1 MSTIEFHALL
11 HAALHFHVLSHLDL
25 GRDSASLYN
34 DNQEER
40 SWVSSLLRAHQNA
53 SGRLALQFL
62 PLQTGGLEELRHRL
76 RHGGIQ
82 GLGDPQGRT
91 LRAAFLAAI
100 DLEKQL
106 FAMAW
111 GWEQSLQSQRLA
123 RASRA
128 LGEPLTKLRE
138 ALWDGTGPVPPLIVL
153 DCAALG
159 THGRAVSHGDR
170 RVVAVNLG
178 AGMDHALLQIFH
190 EEIHPVTDRLVMQE
204 VEGVDRDTRAGS
216 EGYALHQRL
225 EEAAVARGREVIRE
239 HAPDLADGYEAWAG
253 RFGMAV

>member
-1 MSTIEFHALL
+1 MSSIEFHGLL
-11 HAALHFHVLSHLDL
+11 HAALHYHVLSHLDL
-25 GRDSASLYN
+25 GPDSASLY
-34 DNQEER
+34 DESREER
-40 SWVSSLLRAHQNA
+40 SWVASLLRAHQNA
-53 SGRLALQFL
+53 PGRLALQFL

-76 RHGGIQ
+76 RHGGTPA
-82 GLGDPQGRT
+82 LEDAQGRT

-106 FAMAW
+106 FTMAW
-111 GWEQSLQSQRLA
+111 GWDQSLRSQRLA

-128 LGEPLTKLRE
+128 LVEPLTKLRE
-138 ALWDGTGPVPPLIVL
+138 ALWEGVGPVPPLIVL

-178 AGMDHALLQIFH
+178 AGLDHALLQIFH

-204 VEGVDRDTRAGS
+204 VEGADRDTRVGS

-225 EEAAVARGREVIRE
+225 EEVAVARGREMQERTAVLME
-239 HAPDLADGYEAWAG
+239 
-253 RFGMAV
+253 MAT